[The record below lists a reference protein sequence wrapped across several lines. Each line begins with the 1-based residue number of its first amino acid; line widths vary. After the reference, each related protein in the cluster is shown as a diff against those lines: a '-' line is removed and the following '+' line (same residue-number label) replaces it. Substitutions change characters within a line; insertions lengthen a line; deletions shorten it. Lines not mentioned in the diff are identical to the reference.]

1 MKQLELKIRLNGA
14 EVLRTLKEIYSYQ
27 ELSKLTKLSPQI
39 LLRYIKGQFLPSLE
53 RAELFTK
60 IFKEKAL
67 KKAILRNIEIRENI
81 IVNVKLLSN
90 IRILNQIAKTIIT
103 EIYDKGI
110 TAIVTKETD
119 GVPLATLIANK
130 LEAKLVV
137 AKNRKEPGIKEF
149 IEVKQVYSGGLY
161 DYIYIPKNIIRRE
174 EKILIIDDIV
184 RTGSTIRALVEA
196 CLKEKAK
203 IIKIFTIISVGE
215 GLNKIGEEYG
225 IPVEALVK
233 M

>member
-130 LEAKLVV
+130 L
-137 AKNRKEPGIKEF
+137 
-149 IEVKQVYSGGLY
+149 
-161 DYIYIPKNIIRRE
+161 
-174 EKILIIDDIV
+174 
-184 RTGSTIRALVEA
+184 
-196 CLKEKAK
+196 
-203 IIKIFTIISVGE
+203 
-215 GLNKIGEEYG
+215 
-225 IPVEALVK
+225 
-233 M
+233 